1 MNIKYIGRHDQFKD
15 IIYGTNLVWV
25 KGETVHPLA
34 DYFAE
39 RFLRHADSFASVPGD
54 DAPLDIAPRNDG
66 PEPFQEMHDMINAM
80 RDVDSVASY
89 VFTNFGGYKI
99 DKGMTLQGAKDQAK
113 MLFNQYG
120 PEGGYIPIDRT
131 KKEKVAA
138 LPVQMGGEGD
148 IEKSEVLSA
157 LAAPMEERV
166 MALHATGEAAKD
178 IAKSLGIHHQTVAKI
193 IRDNG

>member
-1 MNIKYIGRHDQFKD
+1 MNVKYIGRHDQFKD
-15 IIYGTNLVWV
+15 TIYGTNLVWV
-25 KGETVHPLA
+25 KGETVQPLA

-39 RFLRHADSFASVPGD
+39 RFLRHADSFVSVPGD
-54 DAPLDIAPRNDG
+54 DAPLDIAPRNDA

-80 RDVDSVASY
+80 RDVGSVASY

-120 PEGGYIPIDRT
+120 PEGGYTPIDRT
-131 KKEKVAA
+131 KKEKVVDP
-138 LPVQMGGEGD
+138 PVQVEVT
-148 IEKSEVLSA
+148 EKDVEPEAAQS
-157 LAAPMEERV
+157 LAASVEEQV
-166 MALHATGEAAKD
+166 MALHATGAAAKD